1 MRGVHYLL
9 GAARALWMLLVAD
22 DLAMIATHTDFRES
36 FVAVLVFLR
45 VMGFPL
51 CWRKTAGG
59 TCLKWVGYE
68 LSVKGSCSGHKRDK
82 VHATPP

>member
-22 DLAMIATHTDFRES
+22 DLAMIGTHADFLGILCRS
-36 FVAVLVFLR
+36 IGLLAGH
-45 VMGFPL
+45 GFPAL
-51 CWRKTAGG
+51 LEKDSGRDLLEMGG
-59 TCLKWVGYE
+59 LRA
-68 LSVKGSCSGHKRDK
+68 SVKRSCSGHKRDK